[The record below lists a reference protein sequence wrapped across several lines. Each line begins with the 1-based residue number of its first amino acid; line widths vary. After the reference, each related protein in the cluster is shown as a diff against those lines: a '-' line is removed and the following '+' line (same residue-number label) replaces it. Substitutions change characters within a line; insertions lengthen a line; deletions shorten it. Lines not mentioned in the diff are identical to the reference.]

1 MPQSWRTALLR
12 HHKTERR
19 GKNND
24 KTNATY
30 EITNARTK
38 KICNWGTTLERS
50 EKSTGSGFWVRIGNT
65 YEYVTD
71 MLHMRTIVRVQ
82 LYAYVTVTYV
92 YECHMSNLTRVQTTR
107 TLHILYNCK
116 EKSIQLAS
124 VDRMEGD
131 WSELH
136 YLSLILSH
144 ITLGSLLCNSNM
156 TAKKGLGYTV
166 TNAVYFM
173 TRLIYD
179 LMYANSRFPSSE

>member
-19 GKNND
+19 GTNND

-30 EITNARTK
+30 EITDARTK
-38 KICNWGTTLERS
+38 KICNWGATLERS
-50 EKSTGSGFWVRIGNT
+50 EKSTGSGFWVRICNT

-71 MLHMRTIVRVQ
+71 MLQ

-124 VDRMEGD
+124 VDRTEGD
-131 WSELH
+131 WSELR
-136 YLSLILSH
+136 YQKQKCENTLAKMWKISDFFLIWKFSFFVVKFQY
-144 ITLGSLLCNSNM
+144 IWIGM
-156 TAKKGLGYTV
+156 
-166 TNAVYFM
+166 
-173 TRLIYD
+173 
-179 LMYANSRFPSSE
+179 FP